1 MVSAVPPPGFKKD
14 EWQEYVEKGRRLVKQ
29 IGDAKFELGDTL
41 VEMLDSPARHG
52 DVERIVEVYAQQI
65 GARPSTLLHYRYVA
79 RAWPAA
85 MRRPDVSWSVHARLA
100 AGPDRFHMIREEPP
114 DPTDP
119 EETVPWTQDE
129 ALRARNLMP
138 IHPKTPEERID
149 KVKHILR
156 DTSEAAEALAR
167 LAERTEVIDAAV
179 ENPRFRQAIRE
190 ANRQRGRKLEER
202 ANEARAFAG
211 LSEPAPGGGER
222 HEGPS
227 AHQPPAVD
235 YRDTPSAVLKI
246 LGVATSFCVS
256 MQNAVVLLQTETC
269 DDTAIEAVTDSLRK
283 VRAVCDWCEH
293 VATTGKTDMD
303 AALAEMLRDE
313 AGGGDR

>member
-1 MVSAVPPPGFKKD
+1 MVSAIPPPGFKEA
-14 EWQEYVEKGRRLVKQ
+14 EWQAYVEKGRRLVKQ

-41 VEMLDSPARHG
+41 VDMLDSPERHG
-52 DVERIVEVYAQQI
+52 DIERIVEVYAQQI
-65 GARPSTLLHYRYVA
+65 GARPSTLLHYRYIS
-79 RAWPAA
+79 RAWPTA

-100 AGPDRFHMIREEPP
+100 ADPDRFRMIRDEPP

-119 EETVPWTQDE
+119 EETVAWTQDE
-129 ALRARNLMP
+129 ALRARKLMP

-156 DTSEAAEALAR
+156 DTDEAAEALAR

-179 ENPRFRQAIRE
+179 ENPRFRQAVRD
-190 ANRQRGRKLEER
+190 ANRQRGKKLEER

-211 LSEPAPGGGER
+211 LSEPSPRAER
-222 HEGPS
+222 HETPS
-227 AHQPPAVD
+227 AQQAPVVD

-256 MQNAVVLLQTETC
+256 MQNAVVLLQTENC
-269 DDTAIEAVTDSLRK
+269 DETAMEAITDSLRK

-293 VATTGKTDMD
+293 VATTGKPDMD

-313 AGGGDR
+313 AGGEDR